1 MAKKSKPKFKLI
13 SFQQTSSCKRGKAV
27 ETEAKFEVP
36 TWNQIYEMLLSQAEK
51 IRKSDFKPDIII
63 AIYRGGWLPARVL
76 SDLLETRLANVSAE
90 FYVGV
95 AETRNEPVLTQGV
108 SAVVTDKKVLIV
120 DDVADTGK
128 SLKLVKEH
136 VLQQGAKEART
147 ATMYYKPWSLVKP
160 DYYEKETRLWI
171 VFPWEMRETIRKI
184 VEKRRENRASIEEET
199 AKLVKAGLP
208 KQLAER
214 FLKEMLEERNC

>member
-1 MAKKSKPKFKLI
+1 M
-13 SFQQTSSCKRGKAV
+13 

-51 IRKSDFKPDIII
+51 IRKSGFKPNITI
-63 AIYRGGWLPARVL
+63 AISRGGWLPARVL
-76 SDLLETRLANVSAE
+76 SDLLETSLANVSVE
-90 FYVGV
+90 FYLGV
-95 AETRNEPVLTQGV
+95 AETKNEPVLTQGV
-108 SAVVTDKKVLIV
+108 SAVVTDKKVLIA

-136 VLQQGAKEART
+136 ILQQGAKEARI
-147 ATMYYKPWSLVKP
+147 ATIYYKPWSVVKP
-160 DYYEKETRLWI
+160 DYYERETRLWI
-171 VFPWEMRETIRKI
+171 VFPWEMKETIRKI
-184 VEKRRENRASIEEET
+184 IEKRKEKSASVEEET

-214 FLKEMLEERNC
+214 FLKEMFEERNC

>member
-1 MAKKSKPKFKLI
+1 
-13 SFQQTSSCKRGKAV
+13 V

-51 IRKSDFKPDIII
+51 IRKSGFKPNITI
-63 AIYRGGWLPARVL
+63 AISRGGWLPARVL
-76 SDLLETRLANVSAE
+76 SDLLETSLANVSVE
-90 FYVGV
+90 FYLGV
-95 AETRNEPVLTQGV
+95 AETKNEPVLTQGV
-108 SAVVTDKKVLIV
+108 SAVVTDKKVLIA

-136 VLQQGAKEART
+136 ILQQGAKEARI
-147 ATMYYKPWSLVKP
+147 ATIYYKPWSVVKP
-160 DYYEKETRLWI
+160 DYYELETRLWI
-171 VFPWEMRETIRKI
+171 VFPWEMKETIRKI
-184 VEKRRENRASIEEET
+184 VEKRRDKDAPIEKET

-214 FLKEMLEERNC
+214 FLKEMFEERNC

>member
-1 MAKKSKPKFKLI
+1 
-13 SFQQTSSCKRGKAV
+13 V
-27 ETEAKFEVP
+27 ETEAEFEVP

-51 IRKSDFKPDIII
+51 IRKSGFKPNI
-63 AIYRGGWLPARVL
+63 AIAISRGGWLPARVL
-76 SDLLETRLANVSAE
+76 SDLLETSLANISVE
-90 FYVGV
+90 FYLGV

-108 SAVVTDKKVLIV
+108 SAVVTDKKVLIA

-136 VLQQGAKEART
+136 ILQQGAKEARI
-147 ATMYYKPWSLVKP
+147 ATIYHKPWSVVKP
-160 DYYEKETRLWI
+160 DYYERETRLWI
-171 VFPWEMRETIRKI
+171 VFPLEMKETIRKI
-184 VEKRRENRASIEEET
+184 VEKRRDKDAPIEKET

-214 FLKEMLEERNC
+214 FLKEMFEERNC

>member
-1 MAKKSKPKFKLI
+1 
-13 SFQQTSSCKRGKAV
+13 
-27 ETEAKFEVP
+27 
-36 TWNQIYEMLLSQAEK
+36 
-51 IRKSDFKPDIII
+51 
-63 AIYRGGWLPARVL
+63 
-76 SDLLETRLANVSAE
+76 
-90 FYVGV
+90 V
-95 AETRNEPVLTQGV
+95 A
-108 SAVVTDKKVLIV
+108 DKKVLIV

-147 ATMYYKPWSLVKP
+147 ATLYYKPWSLVKP

-184 VEKRRENRASIEEET
+184 VEKRRDKDAPIEKET

-214 FLKEMLEERNC
+214 FLKEMFEERNC